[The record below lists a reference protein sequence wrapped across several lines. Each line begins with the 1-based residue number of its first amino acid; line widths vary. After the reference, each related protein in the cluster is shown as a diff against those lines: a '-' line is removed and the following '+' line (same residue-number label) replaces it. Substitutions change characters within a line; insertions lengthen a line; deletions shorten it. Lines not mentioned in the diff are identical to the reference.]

1 MLAPLAA
8 AMRLAVLRTATVS
21 SLGAAQVLAAPAATM
36 HHAGT
41 RVASSCLQA
50 LRQPSSWHRLPS
62 P

>member
-8 AMRLAVLRTATVS
+8 AMRLAVLRTTVS